1 MLVAFLAP
9 VCLCWGEM
17 SFVKADEEHFEVS
30 PKQVEGRERKEWVVG
45 QVI

>member
-17 SFVKADEEHFEVS
+17 SFVKADEEHF
-30 PKQVEGRERKEWVVG
+30 
-45 QVI
+45 